1 MEELGLLKKAQ
12 EKLKI
17 DMSKI
22 DNDLEFYKLIL
33 QIKEMN

>member
-33 QIKEMN
+33 